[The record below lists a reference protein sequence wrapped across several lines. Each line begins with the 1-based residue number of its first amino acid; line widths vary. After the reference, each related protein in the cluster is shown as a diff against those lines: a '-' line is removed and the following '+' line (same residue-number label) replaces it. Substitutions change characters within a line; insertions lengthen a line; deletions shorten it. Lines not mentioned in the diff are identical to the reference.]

1 MQGPQNLT
9 SFLAYTVDS
18 EFIVIFPLL
27 TLNLCKTFSQ
37 MYQELLE
44 KLLAKQ
50 LIPNLVLVHKLGKIE
65 HFKRQLC
72 KIVKHTQRISWQKP
86 TNGLGVFD
94 HFVGLAFK
102 GLTGDFY

>member
-1 MQGPQNLT
+1 
-9 SFLAYTVDS
+9 
-18 EFIVIFPLL
+18 
-27 TLNLCKTFSQ
+27 
-37 MYQELLE
+37 MYQEPLE
-44 KLLAKQ
+44 KLLAKK
-50 LIPNLVLVHKLGKIE
+50 LMPNLVLVHKLGKIE